1 MNYIFSRHALDQM
14 KARAISE
21 ETVESILVK
30 PDQITTLDDL
40 TVFQGLEK
48 RDKTFFLI
56 RVFVNMRKTPNV
68 VVTVYRTSKI
78 GKYYESKI

>member
-1 MNYIFSRHALDQM
+1 MIYVFSMHALEQM
-14 KARAISE
+14 KTRAISI
-21 ETVESILVK
+21 ETVEKILAK
-30 PDQITTLDDL
+30 PDQISTHEDL

-48 RDKTFFLI
+48 GDKTLFLI

-78 GKYYESKI
+78 DKYYESKI

>member
-1 MNYIFSRHALDQM
+1 MTYVFSQHALDQM

-21 ETVESILVK
+21 ETVESILVN
-30 PDQITTLDDL
+30 PDQIMTHEDL

-78 GKYYESKI
+78 DKYYENKI